1 MTAATRGRVKAVLF
15 DLDGTLA
22 DTAADL
28 GYAVNLQRVT
38 RGLEPLPL
46 HALRP
51 HVSQGARGMLRT
63 AFGLQPEHPDYAA
76 LRDEFLEVYFEN
88 LLRDT
93 RLFDGMHALLDGLER
108 AGLPWGIVTN
118 KLTRYTEPLVA
129 GLGLAQRAAC
139 VICGDTCARA
149 KPFPDPL
156 LEAAQR
162 LRLDSADCLYVGD
175 DHRDVQAAHAAGM
188 ECLVAGYGYLGD
200 GAPPEEW
207 GGLAVIAHPGEVM
220 RFVQAAPGTGW
231 PGA

>member
-1 MTAATRGRVKAVLF
+1 VSGGTTAAVRAVLF

-28 GYAVNLQRVT
+28 GYAVNVQRVT
-38 RGLEPLPL
+38 RGLEPLPI
-46 HALRP
+46 ATLRP

-63 AFGLQPEHPDYAA
+63 AFGLLPEHPDYAT
-76 LRDEFLEVYFEN
+76 LRDEFLEVYAAN

-93 RLFDGMHALLDGLER
+93 RLFDGMLDLLDALER
-108 AGLPWGIVTN
+108 NGLPWGIVTN

-129 GLGLAQRAAC
+129 GLGLALRAAC
-139 VICGDTCARA
+139 VISGDTCARA

-162 LRLDSADCLYVGD
+162 LQLASHECLYVGD

-188 ECLVAGYGYLGD
+188 QCLVAGYGYLGD
-200 GAPPEEW
+200 GVPPREW
-207 GGLAVIAHPGEVM
+207 GGLAIISHPGEVL
-220 RFVQAAPGTGW
+220 RFVEGVP
-231 PGA
+231 